1 MRVVL
6 APGLEVLSQ
15 ALSREVIEPVLFLSN
30 LPLRWNGTTMQKSIY
45 NEINNNKNNLSKM
58 KKYLFTLI
66 VLVCAVTGAWA
77 VDFTGGSITSD
88 DNGTTT
94 LNITSAGAFGT
105 WYCSLLYYGDDATY
119 RAYITDDGVT
129 KIIVT
134 GSVNDSDL
142 ECIGYKNSSSAILDL
157 RAVTYSGGNGI
168 ATKLSQNNSNMLL
181 PSGETLSSYTGNYS
195 WIAMPNN
202 NGTTEI
208 SVKASGGLT
217 TALTEIGNDLQTNLK
232 IYGTIFPADQSA
244 LTNLTTISVLELS
257 GVKIASDQWGND
269 GGTLDLSSVS
279 YSYSSNSSISGA
291 GTIILPQS
299 HDPYTVSGCDVT
311 INMDYKESNQTLAD
325 LIALAKTAMIEAD
338 ATMTHICTL
347 TVQGEVTND
356 DLAALGGTDMT
367 GATRIDLSDATL
379 ASGASIENIELP
391 SSLETMILPKGDT
404 TIPEALRAKFARA
417 SNLLY
422 AYSPTSD
429 NQTVANQFVA
439 DLVWVNE
446 PGGLNQA
453 IINEAKLRTAVYVKI
468 ESTVALNADDVDLT
482 NNKVSD
488 GKEQPT
494 YTNYPIDDTDATNYG
509 WQFIDMSGANL
520 QPDVCASSFTKPYAG
535 KGYRLILPDNW
546 SADQMAII
554 ASLGETAGSIAAVY
568 SYIGNFIQILEI
580 NDVSYSPTAL
590 SNDRIVRD
598 GTKAIRV
605 VSGTYKG
612 TKYGTFGQLQ
622 TDTNKNNLFKAIN
635 AAKSSIEA
643 VTITD
648 VTTAAN
654 EPLTFTN
661 DRLIYIQLDGVKSQY
676 DNEYKIEGPIVN
688 VSSCSSLKTLNL
700 LDCQLSS
707 VSANVSALT
716 KIDMSG
722 TGVNGKTDLSE
733 SGLTSSGFV
742 TSATTEFKGDLD
754 LSTTAL
760 TTFSTGAK
768 VAGDIILNE
777 NNLTSVSLNQ
787 VQFNSTTSKI
797 YVRKSSDYS
806 SSDYNSLTGSLD
818 AQETI
823 IVPIGFDKVNR
834 IVPYVATTVKEE
846 TYVAPTYV
854 FSDTD
859 MRLHEAE
866 TTGETPDK
874 FVYWYTGDNQTNKV
888 LTITMTD
895 ERRGTLSTILSNA
908 GVTSSTELVKVKIT
922 GVLASND
929 LAALAS
935 LNTLILDLSEATLQK
950 ESSGTY
956 TSDVT
961 ILESKSAINQYVK
974 FLILPAGMVRDDVVE
989 NNVTTTEGIVN
1000 GTSLDTSF
1008 PALYSAISLS
1018 DYDTNNSFDFVAY
1031 NKVRGTLQPMV
1042 VAAGRGTINGSTM
1055 IRGGRTAYYP
1065 TMSGNA
1071 NRSATISGEI
1081 NAYDLSY
1088 GTKLSADGHLVFDKR
1103 YADETLD
1110 ADDRTNAG
1118 TETNVA
1124 GAFAGSNGPRTLDL
1138 KAAKIQSLEYIN
1150 DICIS
1155 YLTPVNYLKYLMIPE
1170 TSNVKE
1176 TPSYFIQ
1183 HNAVKEICIP
1193 SNIEVIRTHFGPSL
1207 DHIWTNGYKVGQT
1220 GGDLVNT
1227 KYDNGAF
1234 ESTDQ
1239 EDNPKAANYGYTDYT
1254 FSGLH
1259 PYGTYTFSSNLKMIE
1274 SKAFANSTPHVKDV
1288 YVLAKKA
1295 PECHVDA
1302 FCTAMYIGN
1311 SGFSPVIDEG
1321 GVITRTSYVNGSN
1334 WITMLHYPREC
1345 ITPEV
1350 QRYTDPTR
1358 EYTIASNEVDG
1369 KGGVLYYP
1377 NYGEFLAAYA
1387 QGTTGYLWN
1396 AWDRTYEYGMLA
1408 ATLTIGNTG
1417 WTLKNQQDANGK
1429 FLANPDLTKFPGN
1442 TKYTCTSFY
1451 DVTAGGTLTQP
1462 TGLVQYDRVTWNE
1475 KTLKDNGTDTKDV
1488 KLYPT
1493 ANTANTEF
1501 SFNVNTNGTENN
1513 TADDTKITSRD
1524 FRGWHQFVLNA
1535 YAANTEIPMQ
1545 PSRSYQT
1552 DNDWWTL
1559 CLPYSLTYNEVM
1571 LYYGDVKDDGTIN
1584 DPTKVPVVCLLSN
1597 VIRDK
1602 DNNHITLNFS
1612 SNLMEHKATHTGGEW
1627 VISNDA
1633 PNKVVGKDTEHG
1645 GTADI
1650 IVHAGVPYMIKPY
1663 FAKGAKRV
1671 FDVYAPNQTPD
1682 ASLSDGRIRVSA
1694 TAYPGL
1700 YEKLKYAEGVSG
1712 ANFRR
1717 VQEDSLYTVPAL
1729 ILKDNAANSGET
1741 YDNSVEITY
1750 NNKTYYRSTAYDYTF
1765 VGALQRNIIPP
1776 YSYFLGYK
1784 GKSLYVYADYLDP
1797 AFEAN
1802 KKPTTPDYKNTMKWT
1817 NNACVIC
1824 PNMLS
1829 VDAKSTQKGEN
1840 NKYNLQLGN
1849 HNGLVTPASGTGSST
1864 SPAQWKIYGN
1874 NLTAILTDD
1883 RFSDSGAK
1891 GILAGSGYDINF
1903 GYDMEFSVPTAING
1917 VTDYSQSKN
1926 NDGKVYT
1933 IDGRYTGESLEGLT
1947 KGVYI
1952 MNGKKYIIK

>member
-1 MRVVL
+1 
-6 APGLEVLSQ
+6 
-15 ALSREVIEPVLFLSN
+15 
-30 LPLRWNGTTMQKSIY
+30 
-45 NEINNNKNNLSKM
+45 M
-58 KKYLFTLI
+58 KKYLLTLI

-77 VDFTGGSITSD
+77 ENATYSKSDDTHLTITTNGDEDLNGISELPSMNQGSIIAVTGALSQTGITKILTAYATTYDFTFDFSGASIEVSSITNLSISTSGDYRVKKYIFSASSLPALDVLDAVPNSWGTFYAIALDATNHDAYLYVQNGIHLYGSTDVSTTFPELTDSYKSGHVYIAGNPQSD
-88 DNGTTT
+88 VTTN
-94 LNITSAGAFGT
+94 LTSAGFNV
-105 WYCSLLYYGDDATY
+105 STY
-119 RAYITDDGVT
+119 VIP
-129 KIIVT
+129 
-134 GSVNDSDL
+134 
-142 ECIGYKNSSSAILDL
+142 
-157 RAVTYSGGNGI
+157 
-168 ATKLSQNNSNMLL
+168 SN
-181 PSGETLSSYTGNYS
+181 
-195 WIAMPNN
+195 
-202 NGTTEI
+202 
-208 SVKASGGLT
+208 
-217 TALTEIGNDLQTNLK
+217 
-232 IYGTIFPADQSA
+232 
-244 LTNLTTISVLELS
+244 
-257 GVKIASDQWGND
+257 
-269 GGTLDLSSVS
+269 
-279 YSYSSNSSISGA
+279 
-291 GTIILPQS
+291 
-299 HDPYTVSGCDVT
+299 DPYTVSGCDVI
-311 INMDYKESNQTLAD
+311 INTAKAEAGQSLAD
-325 LIALAKTAMIEAD
+325 LIALAKTAMTEAD

-391 SSLETMILPKGDT
+391 SSLETMILPKGVT
-404 TIPEALRAKFARA
+404 TIPEALRTKFARA
-417 SNLLY
+417 TNLLY

-554 ASLGETAGSIAAVY
+554 ASLGTTTAGSIAAVY

-580 NDVSYSPTAL
+580 NDDSYSPTAL

-605 VSGTYKG
+605 VSGTYNG
-612 TKYGTFGQLQ
+612 TKYGKFGQLQ

-648 VTTAAN
+648 VRTGAN

-661 DRLIYIQLDGVKSQY
+661 KNLIYIQLDRVKSEY
-676 DNEYKIEGPIVN
+676 DDEWSIKGPIVN
-688 VSSCSSLKTLNL
+688 VDECTKLQTLNIL
-700 LDCQLSS
+700 NCQIESITAR
-707 VSANVSALT
+707 VSASADPVTTGLT
-716 KIDMSG
+716 KVNMTG
-722 TGVNGKTDLSE
+722 TGVNGNADFSKSPI
-733 SGLTSSGFV
+733 TSFTT
-742 TSATTEFKGDLD
+742 TSDTEIKGNLD
-754 LSTTAL
+754 LTGTAL
-760 TTFSTGAK
+760 TTFSNALKVGTSAENTGN
-768 VAGDIILNE
+768 IILNE
-777 NNLTSVSLNQ
+777 TPLTSLAVNQ
-787 VQFNSTTSKI
+787 MDFQNSSSKI
-797 YVRKSSDYS
+797 YVRKSSDAS

-834 IVPYVATTVKEE
+834 IVPYVEASVKEE
-846 TYVAPTYV
+846 AYVAPTYV

-1018 DYDTNNSFDFVAY
+1018 DYNVSNDFDFVAY

-1138 KAAKIQSLEYIN
+1138 KVAKIQSPEYIN

-1183 HNAVKEICIP
+1183 HNAIKEICIP

-1802 KKPTTPDYKNTMKWT
+1802 KKATTPDYKNTMKWT

-1829 VDAKSTQKGEN
+1829 ADAKSTQKGEN